1 MEGYHAISTESNY
14 SLLRALGKAAKKD
27 SIQDEPEFPWQ
38 RHKGRI
44 TRDTRWREQWVL
56 SKSQKQREGVFQKWG
71 SESLGTMHMLEV
83 YGEMLGN

>member
-1 MEGYHAISTESNY
+1 MYSISTEGNY
-14 SLLRALGKAAKKD
+14 SPLRALGKAAKKK
-27 SIQDEPEFPWQ
+27 FPWQ

-71 SESLGTMHMLEV
+71 SESLETMHMLEV